1 MKKLTKEWIRAAQ
14 DDLDVISRIIN
25 EEHLSHIVAFHAQQC
40 VEKLFKALAEEHG
53 VEIRKIHNL
62 VRLYGKIEIFL
73 EKELDLSLLKTLDSL
88 YIEARYPSEFGL
100 LPNGRP
106 TIDNAVQFYAYASD
120 MFKKVNEK
128 LLSGRVMS

>member
-1 MKKLTKEWIRAAQ
+1 MKKLTEEWMRAAQ
-14 DDLDVISRIIN
+14 DDLDVISRIID

-62 VRLYGKIEIFL
+62 VTLYGKMEIFF
-73 EKELDLSLLKTLDSL
+73 EKELDLLLLKTLDSL

-106 TIDNAVQFYAYASD
+106 TLDNAVQFYAYASEI
-120 MFKKVNEK
+120 FKKVNRTLIE
-128 LLSGRVMS
+128 